1 MHLKKILLSSMLM
14 SGLLTA
20 QNSVS
25 LNINNDDVELQTSLN
40 FNDVIGYA
48 DGTTYTLDANYL
60 HTDGDN
66 LFGIGLSG
74 QNQLQGVYG
83 LTVGLGIK
91 TVFADEFAAIP
102 FLVRGAYTLPLTD
115 AIPTTTV
122 EMSLAYAP
130 KVLSFNEAEGYSEF
144 RTQLD
149 MEVVSNIHIFT
160 GYRNIDTDYKAFD
173 HTFNDSFYGGL
184 KLSF

>member
-1 MHLKKILLSSMLM
+1 MHLKKTILSTLLAT
-14 SGLLTA
+14 GLLTA

-25 LNINNDDVELQTSLN
+25 ININNEDVELQASLN

-48 DGTTYTLDANYL
+48 DGTTYTLNTNYL
-60 HTDGDN
+60 HADGDN

-74 QNQLQGVYG
+74 ENQLQGVYG

-91 TVFADEFAAIP
+91 TVFADEFAAVP
-102 FLVRGAYTLPLTD
+102 LLVRGAYILPFTD
-115 AIPTTTV
+115 AIPTTTM
-122 EMSLAYAP
+122 EMSFAYAP
-130 KVLSFNEAEGYSEF
+130 EVLSFNEAETYSEF
-144 RTQLD
+144 RTQLN
-149 MEVVSNIHIFT
+149 MEVVSNIHIFA

-184 KLSF
+184 KLNF